1 MEFSALWDESA
12 ILELRERCSPASTLP
27 AMTELSDVLA
37 VLDLEQSGDDRFV
50 AHHLDEGHGVVFGG
64 QLLAQ
69 TVVAATRVV
78 PDKEILSVH
87 NVFARGA
94 NAAEPLQVTVER
106 VQSGRAFASV
116 TVTTAQERGIC
127 TRALVLLHAPDPD
140 LIRHAD
146 AAPKVEDPSSL
157 AAAGAG
163 PTEGGWWDIRVVGG
177 VDISDPDAV
186 GPAELR
192 VWSRVPGAPD
202 DLVTSQALLAYAS
215 DGFLI
220 GTAMRPHVGVGQSL
234 AHRTISTTVVTQTL
248 TFHEPFRAG
257 DWLLLD
263 HHSSYAG
270 RGRSHGGAE
279 VFTTDG
285 ALVASY
291 TQDNMIRDYPE
302 GRAPATG
309 ERSKY

>member
-1 MEFSALWDESA
+1 
-12 ILELRERCSPASTLP
+12 
-27 AMTELSDVLA
+27 MTQLSDVLA

-50 AHHLDEGHGVVFGG
+50 ARHLDEGHGVVFGG

-69 TVVAATRVV
+69 TVVAAARTV
-78 PDKEILSVH
+78 PDKQVLSVH

-94 NAAEPLQVTVER
+94 DVAEPLAITVER
-106 VQSGRAFASV
+106 VQAGRAFASV

-127 TRALVLLHAPDPD
+127 TRALVLLHAPDAD

-146 AAPKVEDPSSL
+146 PAPKVEDPESL
-157 AAAGAG
+157 GAAAG
-163 PTEGGWWDIRVVGG
+163 PIEGGWWEIRVVGG

-220 GTAMRPHVGVGQSL
+220 GTAMRPHAGVGQAL

-248 TFHEPFRAG
+248 TFHEPFHAG

-263 HHSSYAG
+263 HSSSYAG

-279 VFTTDG
+279 VFTADG
-285 ALVASY
+285 ALVAAY

-302 GRAPATG
+302 GRAPAAG

>member
-1 MEFSALWDESA
+1 
-12 ILELRERCSPASTLP
+12 
-27 AMTELSDVLA
+27 
-37 VLDLEQSGDDRFV
+37 
-50 AHHLDEGHGVVFGG
+50 
-64 QLLAQ
+64 
-69 TVVAATRVV
+69 V

-94 NAAEPLQVTVER
+94 SIAEPLQVSVER
-106 VQSGRAFASV
+106 IQAGRAFASV
-116 TVTTAQERGIC
+116 AVTTAQERGIC
-127 TRALVLLHAPDPD
+127 TRAVVLLHAPDTD

-146 AAPKVEDPSSL
+146 PAPKVEDPEGL
-157 AAAGAG
+157 PAAGHVD
-163 PTEGGWWDIRVVGG
+163 WWDVRVVDG

-220 GTAMRPHVGVGQSL
+220 GTAMRPHAGVGQAL

-257 DWLLLD
+257 DWLLID
-263 HHSSYAG
+263 HRSGYAG
-270 RGRSHGGAE
+270 RGRSHGSAE
-279 VFTTDG
+279 VFTADG
-285 ALVASY
+285 TLVASF
-291 TQDNMIRDYPE
+291 TQDNMIRDFPE
-302 GRAPATG
+302 GRAPAAG

>member
-1 MEFSALWDESA
+1 
-12 ILELRERCSPASTLP
+12 
-27 AMTELSDVLA
+27 MTQLSDVLA

-50 AHHLDEGHGVVFGG
+50 AQHLDEGHGVVFGG

-69 TVVAATRVV
+69 TVVAAARTI
-78 PDKEILSVH
+78 PDKEVLSVH

-94 NAAEPLQVTVER
+94 SIDSPLTVTVER
-106 VQSGRAFASV
+106 VQAGRAFASV
-116 TVTTAQERGIC
+116 TVTTTQERGIC

-146 AAPKVEDPSSL
+146 PAPKVSDPSD
-157 AAAGAG
+157 AAPPDHAGG
-163 PTEGGWWDIRVVGG
+163 EGAWWDIRVVDG

-186 GPAELR
+186 GPADLQ

-220 GTAMRPHVGVGQSL
+220 GTAMRPHAGVGQSL

-248 TFHEPFRAG
+248 TFHEPFSAG

-270 RGRSHGGAE
+270 RGRSHGAAS
-279 VFTTDG
+279 VFTPDG
-285 ALVASY
+285 TLVAAF
-291 TQDNMIRDYPE
+291 TQDNMVRDFPE

>member
-1 MEFSALWDESA
+1 MTQ
-12 ILELRERCSPASTLP
+12 LR
-27 AMTELSDVLA
+27 DVLA
-37 VLDLEQSGDDRFV
+37 VLDLEAAGDDRFV
-50 AHHLDEGHGVVFGG
+50 ARHLDEGHGVVFGG

-69 TVVAATRVV
+69 TVVAAARTV
-78 PDKEILSVH
+78 PGKEVLSVH

-94 NAAEPLQVTVER
+94 DAAEPLAVTVER
-106 VQSGRAFASV
+106 VRSGRAFASV
-116 TVTTAQERGIC
+116 AVTTAQERGIC
-127 TRALVLLHAPDPD
+127 TRALVLLHAPDAD

-146 AAPKVEDPSSL
+146 PAPKVAGPE
-157 AAAGAG
+157 AGAP
-163 PTEGGWWDIRVVGG
+163 PTHAGGEGAWWEIRVVDG

-186 GPAELR
+186 GPPELR
-192 VWSRVPGAPD
+192 VWSRVPGAPE

-220 GTAMRPHVGVGQSL
+220 GTAMRPHAGVGQSM
-234 AHRTISTTVVTQTL
+234 AHLTVSTTVVTQTL
-248 TFHEPFRAG
+248 TFHEPFHAG

-263 HHSSYAG
+263 HRSGYAG

-279 VFTTDG
+279 VFTADG

-291 TQDNMIRDYPE
+291 TQDNMIRDFPE
-302 GRAPATG
+302 GRAPAGG